1 MTIKSIKTRGIA
13 LVLAAGI
20 MMGAGAPALAGRARA
35 AEAQTVTE
43 VTTDNAEQNTYDT
56 EAASGQAVEVTTEN
70 TDLVPTE
77 AAPDAGVQA
86 QQNAS
91 NDNGGYV
98 ERTGTMDEQF
108 ERAEN
113 RAEYSDPLKEKA
125 FKLAKEAGMIALE
138 KGIDML
144 FKKVP
149 FIDEFMPSIKD
160 DIKELFGL
168 GSGDKV
174 STKDLMDRFDSL
186 EKNLNNAM
194 DDQTKELINA
204 MQDAFTAGTYRS
216 DMKNLSDTVDI
227 ATAINTDSDKYTEED
242 RLVQLAMVVGNS
254 ELWNVEGSFIKE
266 LKQVGTD
273 LIGKNYL
280 DNRSMFKMLIDVNK
294 KNYQFYGEA
303 VDAVNPY
310 VVKMMTDYM
319 KYVAFALS
327 SLTAQQMILSD
338 TFNADN
344 IKDKQ
349 LKKQYENFKTALTSI
364 EGAKADIEAMVF
376 GRKVF
381 DGTGLLKKQT
391 GKCYDNVM
399 DSYKVFQNT
408 PRLVHIPSGKACYTM
423 IRKVSSDVLIDDN
436 VEKTKNWGE
445 NCLESTNKKDFESRV
460 SGGNDK
466 DNCGNKNVLTADE
479 MNKLFA
485 HVKKVVAEKRKTNP
499 NYTAWQYFYDLGFRV
514 AGGVDDRCK
523 FIIGDGYDEHD
534 HDVQFIGSD
543 WHTSI
548 NTASVLT
555 GEVSSTE
562 WKWMHNRVGLV
573 DLINGNMASY
583 EFCTYLFIRPGKTY
597 DPENCL
603 KEPELDV
610 KGPRI
615 NGPTLDIK
623 GPKI

>member
-1 MTIKSIKTRGIA
+1 MTTKTFKTKGIA
-13 LVLAAGI
+13 LIIAAGI
-20 MMGAGAPALAGRARA
+20 TMGIGAPAANGRAMTVNPKA
-35 AEAQTVTE
+35 ATEITVDTSATQAATGTA
-43 VTTDNAEQNTYDT
+43 VTTNATD
-56 EAASGQAVEVTTEN
+56 ASLKSEEN
-70 TDLVPTE
+70 KCE
-77 AAPDAGVQA
+77 
-86 QQNAS
+86 
-91 NDNGGYV
+91 V
-98 ERTGTMDEQF
+98 ERTGLGELESKGD
-108 ERAEN
+108 N

-138 KGIDML
+138 KGIDIL

-149 FIDEFMPSIKD
+149 FIDTFMPSIKG
-160 DIKELFGL
+160 DIKALFGL
-168 GSGDKV
+168 GSGDKI

-216 DMKNLSDTVDI
+216 DMKNLNDTVDI

-254 ELWNVEGSFIKE
+254 DLWNVEGSFIKE

-280 DNRSMFKMLIDVNK
+280 DDRSMFKMLIDVNK
-294 KNYQFYGEA
+294 KNYQFYGEV

-310 VVKMMTDYM
+310 IVKMMTEYM

-338 TFNADN
+338 TFNAEN

-423 IRKVSSDVLIDDN
+423 IRKVAPEVIIDDDK
-436 VEKTKNWGE
+436 EKTKNWGE

-460 SGGNDK
+460 SGGTGVN
-466 DNCGNKNVLTADE
+466 NNGNNNVFSADE

-499 NYTAWQYFYDLGFRV
+499 NYTAWQFFL
-514 AGGVDDRCK
+514 
-523 FIIGDGYDEHD
+523 
-534 HDVQFIGSD
+534 
-543 WHTSI
+543 
-548 NTASVLT
+548 
-555 GEVSSTE
+555 
-562 WKWMHNRVGLV
+562 
-573 DLINGNMASY
+573 
-583 EFCTYLFIRPGKTY
+583 
-597 DPENCL
+597 
-603 KEPELDV
+603 
-610 KGPRI
+610 
-615 NGPTLDIK
+615 
-623 GPKI
+623 